1 MNTIHSNLQT
11 CNVLGPSGADFRKG
25 KGIMRKSK
33 ALVIAAATVAASIF
47 GAAAM
52 PAHATPITLQSG
64 NSSISIDPNNQDGM
78 YNWTVD
84 GTNQLN
90 QQWFWYR
97 STSGAQH
104 SIDTLQE
111 QPGSPVEMN
120 TGSAPAGDFD
130 WANITYED
138 ANKSFQLS
146 ATFALNGGL
155 AKSGASDVAETLK
168 ITNIGS
174 TKLTYSLFD
183 LTNFT
188 LGGAGSQSVTI
199 SGANTADQSR
209 SGNTADTVISP
220 KASEYEAGSY
230 SSLLTALNTTSN
242 LTLSDS
248 TSATDPAAAWAFEW
262 DLQLNP
268 GQSYVISLDKQ
279 IRTSVPEPTSAVA
292 LLGMGGLFLNRPR
305 RRDEDPDPRMVAVAE
320 A

>member
-1 MNTIHSNLQT
+1 VNTIHSNLQNT
-11 CNVLGPSGADFRKG
+11 CNALGPSRAEFRKG
-25 KGIMRKSK
+25 KRIMRKSR
-33 ALVIAAATVAASIF
+33 ALVLAAATVAASIF
-47 GAAAM
+47 GAAAI
-52 PAHATPITLQSG
+52 PANATPITLQSG
-64 NSSISIDPNNQDGM
+64 NSSITLDPNNQDGM

-97 STSGAQH
+97 STSGVQH
-104 SIDTLQE
+104 SVDTLSVISG
-111 QPGSPVEMN
+111 PTEMDTN
-120 TGSAPAGDFD
+120 GDGKDD

-138 ANKSFQLS
+138 ANKSFELS

-155 AKSGASDVAETLK
+155 AHSGMSDVAETLK
-168 ITNIGS
+168 VTNVGTS
-174 TKLTYSLFD
+174 KLTYSLFD

-188 LGGAGSQSVTI
+188 LGGAGSQNATI
-199 SGANTADQSR
+199 TGNNTATQTRGTNS
-209 SGNTADTVISP
+209 AQTVISP
-220 KASEYEAGSY
+220 KANEFAAGTY
-230 SSLLTALNTTSN
+230 ASLLNSLNTTSN
-242 LTLSDS
+242 LTLGNTGTVSDP
-248 TSATDPAAAWAFEW
+248 TAAWAFEW

-305 RRDEDPDPRMVAVAE
+305 RRDEDPDPRTVAVAE